1 MGFEVTNDI
10 FARQAWYFSNS
21 LARANYNNLKEGIHE
36 TTQYLEV
43 FLRNLLLDEKYP
55 LQNLRLH
62 ISERFVKKEKQKI
75 TQLFQPKT
83 AGHILRLFEAFEG
96 QIIFGRAN
104 VMREHDIKLSRA
116 SELLREMAER
126 VVIEP
131 VSGHGKGKY
140 TFSI

>member
-1 MGFEVTNDI
+1 MTNDI

-36 TTQYLEV
+36 TTRYLEV

-55 LQNLRLH
+55 LHNLRLH
-62 ISERFVKKEKQKI
+62 ISERFVKKEKPEI
-75 TQLFQPKT
+75 TQLFQSKT
-83 AGHILRLFEAFEG
+83 AGHILRLRKDFEG

-104 VMREHDIKLSRA
+104 VMRKLDIKPSRA
-116 SELLREMAER
+116 SEFLREMAER
-126 VVIEP
+126 GVIEP
-131 VSGHGKGKY
+131 VSGYGKGKY